1 MRLII
6 AGGRDH
12 ALTKDE
18 YARLCLIDDLVDEV
32 VSGGARGVDSW
43 GELYGGKHKKRI
55 TKFPADWKNLDAPG
69 AIIKVGAHGRYN
81 ANAGF
86 QRNEEMAAYADALAV
101 FPGGKGT
108 EDMVRRARAH
118 GLLIWDYR

>member
-1 MRLII
+1 MKLIV

-12 ALTKDE
+12 NLTKDE

-32 VSGGARGVDSW
+32 VSGGARGADSW
-43 GELYGGKHKKRI
+43 GELYAGKHKKRI
-55 TKFPADWKNLDAPG
+55 TKFPADWNT
-69 AIIKVGAHGRYN
+69 HGP
-81 ANAGF
+81 AAGPI
-86 QRNEEMAAYADALAV
+86 RNEEMAAYADALAV